1 MAERIEFFL
10 RHLDAAAD
18 VGSRARE
25 WVHERFDF
33 GQSAR
38 RALASY
44 TRLADA
50 CAASRALNTGDPAA

>member
-18 VGSRARE
+18 VGSRSRE

-44 TRLADA
+44 ERLA
-50 CAASRALNTGDPAA
+50 AAGAPSRALNAGGPVA